1 MRCDLC
7 CAVGLYSRE
16 EPVVRFLTAGETHGP
31 QLTAIIE
38 GMPSNVPVTAET
50 INEQLARRQK
60 GYGRGRRMQIEQ
72 DTVNIVGGV
81 RHGKSTG
88 APIALVVHNNDWKHW
103 TSVMGIEPMEGDAEA
118 KRRVNRPRPGHADL
132 NGGLKYNQRDLRNIL
147 ERSSARE
154 TTARVAIGG
163 VAREFLAQFG
173 VRVVGHVLR
182 IGDVEAPS
190 VELSTEEL
198 QRITEESPVRVADKE
213 TEERMIA
220 AIDTA
225 KADGDTLGGVVET
238 IVEGLPVGLGSH
250 VQWDR
255 KLDGRI
261 AQAVVSI
268 QAFKGVE
275 IGIGFEAAKLRG
287 SKVHDEILYDE
298 NTGFRRASNRAGG
311 LEGGMTTGEPIVV
324 RGVMKPISTLYKPL
338 QSVDID
344 TKEAFTAQVERSDTC
359 AVPAAGVIMESVVAW
374 EVACAFLEK
383 FGGDSLEEV
392 RRNYESYLEQVRN
405 Y

>member
-1 MRCDLC
+1 M
-7 CAVGLYSRE
+7 
-16 EPVVRFLTAGETHGP
+16 RFLTAGETHGP

-38 GMPSNVPVTAET
+38 GMPSNVPLTAEI

-60 GYGRGRRMQIEQ
+60 GYGRGKRMQIEK
-72 DTVNIVGGV
+72 DEVEIVGGV
-81 RHGKSTG
+81 RHGKTTG
-88 APIALVVHNNDWKHW
+88 APIALVVHNRDWKNW
-103 TSVMGIEPMEGDAEA
+103 TKIMGIEPMDNDAEA

-154 TTARVAIGG
+154 TTVRVAVGA
-163 VAREFLAQFG
+163 VARQLLAQFNIRVAG
-173 VRVVGHVLR
+173 HVIRIGDIEAPPVSLPLETLQNLTEQSQVRVVDQV
-182 IGDVEAPS
+182 
-190 VELSTEEL
+190 
-198 QRITEESPVRVADKE
+198 

-220 AIDTA
+220 SIDAA
-225 KADGDTLGGVVET
+225 KADGDTLGGIVEA
-238 IVEGLPVGLGSH
+238 IVEGVPVGLGSH

-275 IGIGFEAAKLRG
+275 VGIGFEAAKLRG
-287 SKVHDEILYDE
+287 SKVHDEIKYDQDS
-298 NTGFRRASNRAGG
+298 GFHRASNRAGG

-359 AVPAAGVIMESVVAW
+359 AVPAASVIMENVVAW
-374 EVACAFLEK
+374 EVADALLEK
-383 FGGDSLEEV
+383 FGGDSLEEMQ
-392 RRNYESYLEQVRN
+392 RNVDTYLEQVRS

>member
-1 MRCDLC
+1 M
-7 CAVGLYSRE
+7 
-16 EPVVRFLTAGETHGP
+16 RFLTAGETHGP

-38 GMPSNVPVTAET
+38 GMPSNVPLTAEM

-60 GYGRGRRMQIEQ
+60 GYGRGKRMQIEQ
-72 DTVNIVGGV
+72 DEVEIVGGV
-81 RHGKSTG
+81 RHGKTTG
-88 APIALVVHNNDWKHW
+88 APIALVVHNRDWKNW
-103 TSVMGIEPMEGDAEA
+103 TKIMGIEPMDNDAEA

-154 TTARVAIGG
+154 TTVRVAVGA
-163 VAREFLAQFG
+163 VARQLLAQFNIRVAG
-173 VRVVGHVLR
+173 HVIRIGDIEAPPVSLPLETLQSLTEQSQVRVV
-182 IGDVEAPS
+182 DQATEA
-190 VELSTEEL
+190 
-198 QRITEESPVRVADKE
+198 RMVAS
-213 TEERMIA
+213 
-220 AIDTA
+220 IDAA
-225 KADGDTLGGVVET
+225 KADGDTLGGIVEA
-238 IVEGLPVGLGSH
+238 IVEGIPVGLGSH

-275 IGIGFEAAKLRG
+275 VGIGFEAAKLRG
-287 SKVHDEILYDE
+287 SKVHDEIKYDQDS
-298 NTGFRRASNRAGG
+298 GFHRASNRAGG
-311 LEGGMTTGEPIVV
+311 LEGGMTTGEPIVI

-344 TKEAFTAQVERSDTC
+344 TKEAYTAQVERSDTC
-359 AVPAAGVIMESVVAW
+359 AVPAASVIMENVVAW
-374 EVACAFLEK
+374 EVADALLEK
-383 FGGDSLEEV
+383 FGGDSLEEMQ
-392 RRNYESYLEQVRN
+392 RNVATYLEQVRS